1 MTSPSP
7 HQQEDLKRKFNTFD
21 DDDFGL
27 SNNKHFKFMQDC
39 VYEDEDSDFDHDPQD
54 LETKE
59 APDLTIDNYNSG
71 QQIPLKQQEQQ
82 ETSAPQQQEQP
93 SQPQAPQRKKPGRKP
108 NPASPALRKAQNRAA
123 QRAFRERKERH
134 LRELEDTIK
143 TLRQNEYEITVKHQK
158 ESDNYREMLEA
169 LKNDSIYWKE
179 VAQAFET
186 VINNMNVG
194 SDITSK
200 IKTTLLANMS
210 TMMLAQNQSIT
221 TGMYSL
227 LPALQQSL
235 SSTSTVTNED
245 APLSYNPSSQQQTQR
260 QSPSRRPQMQNDVLQ
275 VLLTLTPE
283 QNDSCDGSV
292 ASKKFL
298 PSPTNS
304 STVMSPQSTPVTPS
318 TTVGSPPTNY
328 EDLVNELGMNEVK
341 PVITD
346 TRDGGNTVAA
356 FNSTYLENPALID
369 SDFSLFLNINSYL
382 TDYQIL
388 QGQQQ
393 SLMQIQMQQN
403 EQKSNINAISLLS
416 AEEMQQLNDLA
427 RLVRAPNNFS
437 DVSPRLHFP
446 LSQEQLFYLQQS
458 HDPRIG
464 MIPCLHLRARMI
476 EHRDKYDLKKLCDLL
491 IKKAKC
497 HGDTMDPEAW
507 EMPEEFFEEYS
518 FLSFHHCR
526 VKSDFYRQNAG
537 KASKGDLT
545 NYVKKAGLNPYL
557 VS

>member
-1 MTSPSP
+1 
-7 HQQEDLKRKFNTFD
+7 
-21 DDDFGL
+21 
-27 SNNKHFKFMQDC
+27 
-39 VYEDEDSDFDHDPQD
+39 
-54 LETKE
+54 
-59 APDLTIDNYNSG
+59 
-71 QQIPLKQQEQQ
+71 
-82 ETSAPQQQEQP
+82 
-93 SQPQAPQRKKPGRKP
+93 
-108 NPASPALRKAQNRAA
+108 
-123 QRAFRERKERH
+123 
-134 LRELEDTIK
+134 
-143 TLRQNEYEITVKHQK
+143 
-158 ESDNYREMLEA
+158 
-169 LKNDSIYWKE
+169 
-179 VAQAFET
+179 
-186 VINNMNVG
+186 
-194 SDITSK
+194 
-200 IKTTLLANMS
+200 
-210 TMMLAQNQSIT
+210 
-221 TGMYSL
+221 MYSL

-235 SSTSTVTNED
+235 SQTSTVTNED
-245 APLSYNPSSQQQTQR
+245 APLSYNPSSQQQTQRQR

-283 QNDSCDGSV
+283 QDDSFDGSV

-328 EDLVNELGMNEVK
+328 EDLVNELSMNEVK

-346 TRDGGNTVAA
+346 TRDGGSSIDATTIDHHRHHGSKRLITNQNRITDHDTSDTSNTGNTVPA

-382 TDYQIL
+382 TDYPIL

-403 EQKSNINAISLLS
+403 EQKPNINAISLLS

-437 DVSPRLHFP
+437 DISPRLHFP
-446 LSQEQLFYLQQS
+446 LSQEQLFYLQQP

-476 EHRDKYDLKKLCDLL
+476 EHRDKYDLTKLCDLL

-497 HGDTMDPEAW
+497 HGETMDPEAW
-507 EMPEEFFEEYS
+507 EMPEEFFEEYR

-545 NYVKKAGLNPYL
+545 NYVNVKTAGSNPYL